1 MNMSGRLTALVL
13 LLSGSLFASVRVLE
27 NSPTRLTFRWDMGGF
42 DTTTQLDSGK
52 LSTVVSF
59 TGENIALGE
68 MGEPV
73 IPGMSLY
80 AGIPAAGT
88 VRVSFSPG
96 ATHTLTLHH
105 PLKIQRRVR
114 GEAALPPSQRD
125 LSFPEPWISAPRYTA
140 FGSLRA
146 AHLVLR
152 PVRYEAGSNTL
163 QLLETGE
170 CTIEFPP
177 APPSVAAATS
187 AASDYQRMLKGLLL
201 NYDVAR
207 TWAKAPARRSL
218 HKVASATGS
227 DPFPLSYG
235 QQVFA
240 FTIGDGH
247 GGMNEV
253 TVKENGVVKITG
265 AQILRLFG
273 RSAGTLSMSALA
285 LYGSVKG
292 ELPLRAPDIG
302 AIPAGIAEVP
312 LLRVDRNHDGLV
324 DADDFVLAYVTGLND
339 WVYDSVQHDFVY
351 VTDDF
356 DDYRH
361 YFLTLKQSGAG
372 ASMARFTQPP
382 AAVGVDTLD
391 SFLNRAMFKEL
402 LSRPALVNNCIPE
415 DQDGLGW
422 VWQRVAPNGSFE
434 CPLGLADLD
443 TSQSGTLRFSSF
455 FSMPSSVSAT
465 ISGAPLCTECA
476 DNTDYPIEHWGN
488 RLVYARNG
496 TSGCD
501 YWQLEHME
509 VRYHT
514 KLSAALDTLRMQVF
528 SSTDSLATSYRL
540 SGMGGLAVYV
550 FRIPNDESAMSLIDS
565 VSGKNSMVWSD
576 SGRSG
581 ARYFLCSESGLTTIP
596 DNGFSPLPQPSS
608 SGYVMSNLREVNNE
622 TDYLI
627 VAPPSFF
634 DEAKKLAGHKAKHG
648 FGKPAVV
655 SINDVYTYFSGGNTD
670 PSALRNFLA
679 YVKRDWKNGTGL
691 QYVLFMGAGHYDFKQ
706 VKTTE
711 VNYIPPSEQ
720 DNLCLEDF
728 YATLAPA
735 DSASELSL
743 ALGRLPCK
751 NESEAATMVDKIIE
765 VEDAQQADWSAWRN
779 TMLFVADDDMQG
791 TTPDGINGNANGHHA
806 SSERTAALVE
816 SLRPSMDLRKVYL
829 FEYPWNANLEKPEA
843 SRAIVNA
850 INSGVG
856 YVNFFGHGSPEV
868 WTDEHVL
875 TLNTIPQ
882 LNNEKRYPLI
892 SSFSCSVGKF
902 DAPNAT
908 SLSEALVKAP
918 HAGAI
923 ATFSADRLA
932 TATSNEE
939 LAQNVYSSLF
949 DTLSSTSVG
958 MAILRAKAQNHD
970 ANNLVYA
977 LLGDPSLRLVTPA
990 RKVLLEIDT
999 AQGRA
1004 SDTLKALQQITIK
1017 GSVVD
1022 ETGAA
1027 DKSFGA
1033 SAPAYVQMSIFN
1045 PPELTTRK
1053 DNGKDTSVRYTLP
1066 GAPLFSGKVAVQNG
1080 AFSQSAILPLSVAM
1094 DMSGSKLIAYAYE
1107 GQTAAL
1113 GSREALYFHGSKPRS
1128 HDDTTG
1134 PRITIRPVYDA
1145 KAMST
1150 GAVSFTDRIT
1160 SSLPFSCEFDLYD
1173 PSGVNVTNSGPD
1185 EGLTMEVPG
1194 VISRRN
1200 INHLFQFV
1208 EGDFRRGSAA
1218 VSFETGSLKSGHHDL
1233 VLTAQDLLGNVTRTT
1248 FALEITDENALTLD
1262 HVFNAPNPMRMGE
1275 ATRFYFYPSNTTVD
1289 IGAGAVIK
1297 IYSLAGRLLRVM
1309 QGARNG
1315 EAWDGRDQTGYPL
1328 PPAIYLFQVS
1338 VDAQDKHVKSK
1349 IQKLVIHPPR

>member
-1 MNMSGRLTALVL
+1 
-13 LLSGSLFASVRVLE
+13 
-27 NSPTRLTFRWDMGGF
+27 MGGF
-42 DTTTQLDSGK
+42 DTTTLLDSGK

-59 TGENIALGE
+59 AGENIALGAV
-68 MGEPV
+68 GEPL

-80 AGIPAAGT
+80 AGIPAAGM

-105 PLKIQRRVR
+105 PLKTRRRVQ

-125 LSFPEPWISAPRYTA
+125 IRFLEPWISAPRYTA
-140 FGSLRA
+140 FGDLRA
-146 AHLVLR
+146 AHLVVR
-152 PVRYEAGSNTL
+152 PVRYEAGSNAL
-163 QLLETGE
+163 QFLETGE

-177 APPSVAAATS
+177 APPSAAAAAS
-187 AASDYQRMLKGLLL
+187 ATSDYQRMLKGLLL

-207 TWAKAPARRSL
+207 TWAKTSARRSL

-235 QQVFA
+235 QQVFT

-265 AQILRLFG
+265 AQIMRLFG

-285 LYGSVKG
+285 VYGSVKG
-292 ELPLRAPDIG
+292 ELPLAAPGIG
-302 AIPAGIAEVP
+302 AIPVGIAEVP
-312 LLRVDRNHDGLV
+312 LLRVDRNHNGLV

-361 YFLTLKQSGAG
+361 YYLALKQSGAG

-382 AAVGVDTLD
+382 TAVGVDTLD
-391 SFLNRAMFKEL
+391 SFLNRAMFKESL
-402 LSRPALVNNCIPE
+402 MRPAVFNDKCIPK
-415 DQDGLGW
+415 DQDGLEW

-434 CPLGLADLD
+434 CPLDLADLD
-443 TSQSGTLRFSSF
+443 TSQNGTLRFKSF
-455 FSMPSSVSAT
+455 YSMPSSVSAT
-465 ISGAPLCTECA
+465 ISGTPICTQCA
-476 DNTDYPIEHWGN
+476 DNTDYLIEHWGN

-496 TSGCD
+496 SSGCHI
-501 YWQLEHME
+501 WQLEHME

-514 KLSAALDTLRMQVF
+514 KLSAAGDILRMHVF

-540 SGMGGLAVYV
+540 SGIGGRSVYV
-550 FRIPNDESAMSLIDS
+550 FRIPKDESDMSLIDS
-565 VSGKNSMVWSD
+565 VSGKSSLVWSD

-581 ARYFLCSESGLTTIP
+581 ARYFLCGESGLTTIP
-596 DNGFSPLPQPSS
+596 DNGFSPLPQPSK
-608 SGYVMSNLREVNNE
+608 SGYLISNLRDVNSE
-622 TDYLI
+622 TNYLI
-627 VAPPSFF
+627 VTHPDFL
-634 DEAKKLAGHKAKHG
+634 DETNRLATHKAARD
-648 FGKPAVV
+648 FKPAVV
-655 SINDVYTYFSGGNTD
+655 SIHDVYTYFAGGNTD

-679 YVKRDWKNGTGL
+679 YAKHDWKNGTAL
-691 QYVLFMGAGHYDFKQ
+691 EYVLFMGAGHYDFKRIRA
-706 VKTTE
+706 TE
-711 VNYIPPSEQ
+711 PNFIPPSEQ
-720 DNLCLEDF
+720 GWSDEGSFCYEDF
-728 YATLAPA
+728 YSMLAPP
-735 DSASELSL
+735 DSVSELSL

-751 NESEAATMVDKIIE
+751 TKSEAATLVDKIIE
-765 VEDAQQADWSAWRN
+765 TEDAQQADWSAWRN
-779 TMLFVADDDMQG
+779 TMIFVADDDMQG
-791 TTPDGINGNANGHHA
+791 TIDDPIVGNDRGHHA
-806 SSERTAALVE
+806 ASERTAALVE

-843 SRAIVNA
+843 SHAIVNA

-856 YVNFFGHGSPEV
+856 YVNFFGHGSPTQ
-868 WTDEHVL
+868 WTDECVL
-875 TLNTIPQ
+875 TPKIVPQ

-902 DAPNAT
+902 DIPNAT
-908 SLSEALVKAP
+908 SLNEALVKTP

-923 ATFSADRLA
+923 AAFGA
-932 TATSNEE
+932 TRETEASSNEN
-939 LAQNVYSSLF
+939 LAKTMYAALLDTTSSPSF
-949 DTLSSTSVG
+949 G
-958 MAILRAKAQNHD
+958 MAILAAKALSYSNG
-970 ANNLVYA
+970 NSLYA
-977 LLGDPSLRLVTPA
+977 LLGDPSLRLVTPM
-990 RKVLLEIDT
+990 RKIQLEIDT
-999 AQGRA
+999 AAGRA
-1004 SDTLKALQQITIK
+1004 SDTLKALQKITIK
-1017 GSVVD
+1017 GSIVD

-1027 DKSFGA
+1027 DHSFGA
-1033 SAPAYVQMSIFN
+1033 SAPAYVQLSIFN

-1053 DNGKDTSVRYTLP
+1053 DNGKDTSVRYTMP

-1094 DMSGSKLIAYAYE
+1094 DKSGSKLIAYAYE

-1128 HDDTTG
+1128 RDDTLG

-1150 GAVSFTDRIT
+1150 DAVSFTDRIT
-1160 SSLPFSCEFDLYD
+1160 SSLPLSCEFDLYD
-1173 PSGVNVTNSGPD
+1173 PSGVNVSNSGPD

-1218 VSFETGSLKSGHHDL
+1218 VSFEAGSLKSGHHDL

-1248 FALEITDENALTLD
+1248 FALEITDENTLTLD
-1262 HVFNAPNPMRMGE
+1262 HVFNAPNPMRMGG
-1275 ATRFYFYPSNTTVD
+1275 ATRFYFYPTSTTAD

-1297 IYSLAGRLLRVM
+1297 IYSLGGRLLRVM

-1315 EAWDGRDQTGYPL
+1315 EVWDGRDQTGYPL